1 MERRSFILKAGA
13 LFSLPLII
21 TEIGCDGYGDSNT
34 TAPDND
40 DNNNDNGNSSSF
52 SIESSVDSGHSHSVN
67 ISQSNVDNPPASNVT
82 LTTICPGHT
91 HKITLTQSDY
101 ESLMNGNTI
110 FKTSTLDSGHTHTF
124 SIKVP

>member
-34 TAPDND
+34 TSPNTGND
-40 DNNNDNGNSSSF
+40 DDKFYDPITSS
-52 SIESSVDSGHSHSVN
+52 IDSGHSHSVS
-67 ISQSNVDNPPASNVT
+67 ISRSNVDDPPSNDVT
-82 LTTICPGHT
+82 LTTTSSGHIHT
-91 HKITLTQSDY
+91 ITLTQSNYQD
-101 ESLMNGNTI
+101 LMDGKTI
-110 FKTSTLDSGHTHTF
+110 IKTSTLDSGHTHTF

>member
-21 TEIGCDGYGDSNT
+21 TEIGCDGYGDSDTTSPNT
-34 TAPDND
+34 D
-40 DNNNDNGNSSSF
+40 DDKFFDPITSS
-52 SIESSVDSGHSHSVN
+52 IDSGHSHKVN
-67 ISQSNVDNPPASNVT
+67 ISRSNVENPPTGDVT
-82 LTTICPGHT
+82 LTTICSGHT
-91 HKITLTQSDY
+91 HKITLTQSDF

-110 FKTSTLDSGHTHTF
+110 IKTSTLDSGHTHTF

>member
-21 TEIGCDGYGDSNT
+21 TEIGCDSYGDSDTTSPNT
-34 TAPDND
+34 GTDND
-40 DNNNDNGNSSSF
+40 NSNSF
-52 SIESSVDSGHSHSVN
+52 SITSSVDGGHSHKVN
-67 ISQSNVDNPPASNVT
+67 ISQSNVDNPPASDVT
-82 LTTICPGHT
+82 LTTICSGHT
-91 HKITLTQSDY
+91 HKITLTQSDF

-110 FKTSTLDSGHTHTF
+110 IKTSTLDSGHTHTF

>member
-21 TEIGCDGYGDSNT
+21 TEIGCDGNGESPPTSSNTGDSNT
-34 TAPDND
+34 FPIT
-40 DNNNDNGNSSSF
+40 
-52 SIESSVDSGHSHSVN
+52 SSVDDGHSHSVN
-67 ISQSNVDNPPASNVT
+67 ISQSNVDNPPTSNVI

-91 HKITLTQSDY
+91 HKITLTQSNYQD
-101 ESLMNGNTI
+101 LMEGKTV
-110 FKTSTLDSGHTHTF
+110 FKTSTPSSGHTHTF

>member
-21 TEIGCDGYGDSNT
+21 TEIGCDGYGDSDT
-34 TAPDND
+34 TSPNIDEDN
-40 DNNNDNGNSSSF
+40 SF
-52 SIESSVDSGHSHSVN
+52 SIESTNDSTGHSHKVN
-67 ISQSNVDNPPASNVT
+67 ISQSNVDNPPASDVT
-82 LTTICPGHT
+82 LTTICSGHT
-91 HKITLTQSDY
+91 HKITLTQSDF

-110 FKTSTLDSGHTHTF
+110 IKTSTLDSGHTHTF